1 MNDDKRKKSV
11 SKVPPLWTDR
21 YGVRDCLNVG
31 MSKVDE
37 FIATGQ
43 LPSFKVGTAT
53 RIHKRDLWKFSYEYA
68 RDNAKIIERKY
79 EV

>member
-1 MNDDKRKKSV
+1 MNEDKRKKRMG
-11 SKVPPLWTDR
+11 KVQPLWFDR
-21 YGVRDCLNVG
+21 YGVRDCLNVS

-43 LPSFKVGTAT
+43 LPSFKVGAAT
-53 RIHKRDLWKFSYEYA
+53 RIESRELWKFSHEYA
-68 RDNAKIIERKY
+68 MDNAKIIERKY